1 MEIAK
6 IYANNIAAYLHQ
18 LNGNGRVYSYQLDR
32 FGKVLEQ
39 RKIAIANVENEF
51 VTTPLNLREFLADK
65 RRGIFQITVCDPE
78 HRWRSSSK
86 VVIVTDLGI
95 LAKFG
100 ENEVVV
106 CVNSLE
112 TLAPKPGTR
121 VYLLSYKNQ

>member
-65 RRGIFQITVCDPE
+65 RRG
-78 HRWRSSSK
+78 SSK
-86 VVIVTDLGI
+86 
-95 LAKFG
+95 
-100 ENEVVV
+100 
-106 CVNSLE
+106 
-112 TLAPKPGTR
+112 
-121 VYLLSYKNQ
+121 